1 MLQAWHVCLWMAI
14 VTSRPSSQL
23 IEQREV
29 YCTIGAGTTVPKQD
43 KNGNKNIIC
52 EKKIPEQKN
61 TQINK
66 GTSTKHRVLREKQF
80 LKGKTFVTGSRSGNE
95 AKFFNI
101 INICAY
107 FGEI

>member
-1 MLQAWHVCLWMAI
+1 M
-14 VTSRPSSQL
+14 
-23 IEQREV
+23 
-29 YCTIGAGTTVPKQD
+29 GTRTLYAR
-43 KNGNKNIIC
+43 
-52 EKKIPEQKN
+52 KKIPEQKN